1 VKLRHLGEL
10 GAAVQERLQTPL
22 DPKDHESNMG
32 KALARQISSSH
43 DHLRGMIAAHTVQ
56 GDGDW
61 VHRVIRAREVVGR
74 SAGYLGLND
83 VTPIIGAARLANVMR
98 QFALTAIRTFDRL
111 RCLERMMRATHVA
124 PRR

>member
-1 VKLRHLGEL
+1 
-10 GAAVQERLQTPL
+10 
-22 DPKDHESNMG
+22 
-32 KALARQISSSH
+32 
-43 DHLRGMIAAHTVQ
+43 MIAAHTVQ